1 MRRDADKWLEY
12 FGNQLKTQRTNNV
25 LVMWGGDF
33 SHTNRKTFET
43 LGDII
48 SILK

>member
-1 MRRDADKWLEY
+1 MRKDTDKWLEY
-12 FGNQLKTQRTNNV
+12 FDNQLKTQRTNNV

-48 SILK
+48 